1 MGSNLLI
8 KIKLGINVK
17 KLDKVRVFETINQI
31 YC

>member
-17 KLDKVRVFETINQI
+17 KLDKVRVFENINQI